1 MKTLGTLFF
10 GLMLS
15 FGYGQYTKFESEL
28 DSLAEQIDF
37 HYKTGKLMDDN
48 DLFKQIATILID
60 SAYQKISIEAHTDS
74 RGKMEDNFILSKNV
88 AEKVKKILVEL
99 GVAPQLITTVGWAE
113 SRPRGCI
120 IDPRKN
126 RAWNRRVEIIVQK

>member
-1 MKTLGTLFF
+1 MKVLATIFF

-15 FGYGQYTKFESEL
+15 FCYGQHMKFESEL

-37 HYKTGKLMDDN
+37 HYKTGKLINDN
-48 DLFKQIATILID
+48 GFFKQIATILIG

-88 AEKVKKILVEL
+88 AEEVKKILTEL
-99 GVAPQLITTVGWAE
+99 GVAPQLITTTGWAE
-113 SRPRGCI
+113 ARPRGCI

-126 RAWNRRVEIIVQK
+126 REWNRRVEIIVQQ